1 MNAIEIR
8 NLSKDLDNFTL
19 NINKLDIKK
28 GFITG
33 FIGPNGSGKTTT
45 IKLIMNMLNKDNGT
59 IKIFDKEYKLD
70 DTSIKEIIGYVG
82 DIPGYMKEVKF
93 KDIKKS
99 IAPFYKN
106 WDENLYNYYLKKF
119 DINENKVY
127 KESSKGQQKKF
138 ELIITLAHHPKL
150 IIMDEPTANLD
161 PIVRNEFV
169 EVLQEHMDKDGVT
182 VFYST
187 HITSDL
193 DRVGDYLVF
202 IYKGKIILSSD
213 KESILENH
221 RIIRGS
227 KELLDDET
235 KKYLISYNKNSFGFD
250 GLTDNYKEAFEIFG
264 QEVVYDKANLEDILM
279 YYTREGRND

>member
-8 NLSKDLDNFTL
+8 HLSKNLDNFTL
-19 NINKLDIKK
+19 NIDNLDIKK

-45 IKLIMNMLNKDNGT
+45 IKLIMNMLKKDNGT
-59 IKIFDKEYKLD
+59 IKIFDKEYLVD
-70 DTSIKEIIGYVG
+70 NTSIKEMIGYVG

-106 WDENLYNYYLKKF
+106 WDEDLYNYYLNKF

-161 PIVRNEFV
+161 PLVRNEFM
-169 EVLQEHMDKDGVT
+169 EVLQEHIAKDGVT

-193 DRVGDYLVF
+193 DKVGDYLVF
-202 IYKGKIILSSD
+202 IYKGKIILKVVPWPSTDS
-213 KESILENH
+213 KVILPL
-221 RIIRGS
+221 
-227 KELLDDET
+227 K
-235 KKYLISYNKNSFGFD
+235 
-250 GLTDNYKEAFEIFG
+250 
-264 QEVVYDKANLEDILM
+264 
-279 YYTREGRND
+279 